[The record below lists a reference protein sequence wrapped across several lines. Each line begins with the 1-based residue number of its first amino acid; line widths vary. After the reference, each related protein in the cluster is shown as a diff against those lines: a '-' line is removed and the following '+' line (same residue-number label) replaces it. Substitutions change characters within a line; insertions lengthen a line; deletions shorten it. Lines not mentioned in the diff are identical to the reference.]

1 MRILIIEDNED
12 ILECM
17 KIRLSS
23 IGLNVD
29 VANNGIEG
37 EEKAYVNDYDVIL
50 LDLLLPDKDGLE
62 ILKYLRREGNDT
74 PVIIITANSSS
85 KVISDVLNFGADD
98 YVVKPFDYDV
108 LEARIHAVIRRVNGR
123 ANPII
128 EVENMQINPIT
139 RCVHINEKR
148 LELTTKEFDILEYLA
163 LKYPA
168 VISSEEILE
177 HVYDEFFD
185 PFSSVLR
192 VHIAKLRKKL
202 KRYAE
207 KEVLFNIRGKGYCL
221 YKY

>member
-1 MRILIIEDNED
+1 MRILIIEDNDD

-17 KIRLSS
+17 KIRLNLV
-23 IGLNVD
+23 GLSVD
-29 VANNGIEG
+29 IANNGIEG
-37 EEKAYVNDYDVIL
+37 EEKAYVNDYDLIL
-50 LDLLLPDKDGLE
+50 LDLSLPDKDGLE
-62 ILKYLRREGNDT
+62 ILKYLRKEGIQT
-74 PVIIITANSSS
+74 PIIIITANNSS
-85 KVISDVLNFGADD
+85 KDISNVLNYGADD
-98 YVVKPFDYDV
+98 YIVKPFDYDV

-123 ANPII
+123 GNPVI
-128 EVENMQINPIT
+128 EIGDMQINPIT
-139 RCVHINEKR
+139 RNVHINNKK

-202 KRYAE
+202 KKYAE
-207 KEVLFNIRGKGYCL
+207 KEILYNIRGKGYCL
-221 YKY
+221 YK